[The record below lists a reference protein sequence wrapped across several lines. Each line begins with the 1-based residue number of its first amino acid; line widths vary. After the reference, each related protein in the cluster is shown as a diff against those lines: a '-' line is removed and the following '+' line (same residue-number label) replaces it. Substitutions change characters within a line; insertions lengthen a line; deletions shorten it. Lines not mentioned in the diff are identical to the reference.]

1 MPDIRWGAAGELSRA
16 DSWGSPVPSARLAPC
31 PFAPKASSRAWCGR
45 SAVSTLEV
53 PGVPAAPLSY
63 REAWA
68 LIEARGQSILPD
80 LARVEA
86 LVELLDH
93 PQATYPTLQ
102 IAGTNG
108 KSSTARIIGAVLAAH
123 GLTAGVYT
131 SPHLQSIRERYL
143 LAGPVTE
150 PSGAAGVL
158 LDAIPPD
165 EFAAL
170 VQYLLPFVELVEER
184 TGQRVTYFEL
194 TTVLAFE
201 WMATHSVNA
210 GIYEAGM
217 GGAWDATN
225 VVPSSV
231 AVLTHVAVDHAAMLG
246 PTPLDNARE
255 KVGIIKPGA
264 SVVSTV
270 QDPDVGQLVSATAA
284 DAGANLVVMGRD
296 FHLRADELALRG
308 RLITVEGPAGG
319 IYEEVFLPLLGHHQA
334 VNATLAL
341 AACEELIGRPL
352 DAGAVEAGLA
362 SVTSPGR
369 MEVVAREPVVV
380 LDGAHNPEAAAA
392 LGRALQETFGRRE
405 RTFVISIF
413 EDKDIEGMLA
423 ALLPSATRTI
433 FTRNSNPRAAAPEA
447 LAEVATRLGF
457 KSELVEPLA
466 EAIETGRRAAG
477 EHGIVVVTGSLATA
491 GEARTLLVGPVE

>member
-1 MPDIRWGAAGELSRA
+1 
-16 DSWGSPVPSARLAPC
+16 
-31 PFAPKASSRAWCGR
+31 
-45 SAVSTLEV
+45 
-53 PGVPAAPLSY
+53 
-63 REAWA
+63 
-68 LIEARGQSILPD
+68 LPD
-80 LARVEA
+80 LTRVQA
-86 LVELLDH
+86 LVDLLDH
-93 PQATYPTLQ
+93 PEATYPTLQ

-143 LAGPVTE
+143 LTGPVLE
-150 PSGAAGVL
+150 PARDAEIL
-158 LDAIPPD
+158 LEAIPPD
-165 EFAAL
+165 EFAGL
-170 VQYLLPFVELVEER
+170 VQYLLPFVELVEAQ
-184 TGQRVTYFEL
+184 TGEQVTYFEF

-201 WMATHSVNA
+201 WMATHSVKA

-225 VVPSSV
+225 VVPSGV
-231 AVLTHVAVDHAAMLG
+231 AVLTHIAVDHAAMLG

-264 SVVSTV
+264 SVVSAV
-270 QDPDVGQLVSATAA
+270 QAPDVADLVAATAGQV
-284 DAGANLVVMGRD
+284 GANLVLMDRD
-296 FHLRADELALRG
+296 FRLRADELALRG

-319 IYEEVFLPLLGHHQA
+319 VYEEVFLPLLGHHQA
-334 VNATLAL
+334 LNATLAL
-341 AACEELIGRPL
+341 AACEELVGRPL

-380 LDGAHNPEAAAA
+380 LDGAHNPEAAAV
-392 LGRALQETFGRRE
+392 LGQALQETFGRRE
-405 RTFVISIF
+405 RTLVLSIF
-413 EDKDIEGMLA
+413 EDKDIEGMLV

-433 FTRNSNPRAAAPEA
+433 FTRNANPRAADPDR
-447 LAEVATRLGF
+447 LAEVATSLGF
-457 KSELVEPLA
+457 ESESVEPLA
-466 EAIETGRRAAG
+466 EAIEAGRRAAG
-477 EHGIVVVTGSLATA
+477 EHGVVVVTGSLSTA

>member
-1 MPDIRWGAAGELSRA
+1 VAEL
-16 DSWGSPVPSARLAPC
+16 P
-31 PFAPKASSRAWCGR
+31 
-45 SAVSTLEV
+45 EV
-53 PGVPAAPLSY
+53 YDPMQELPGVPAAPLSY

-68 LIEARGQSILPD
+68 LIEARGQGIKPD
-80 LARVEA
+80 LTRVQA
-86 LVELLDH
+86 LVDLLDH
-93 PQATYPTLQ
+93 PEGTYPTLQ

-143 LAGPVTE
+143 LTGPAEEAGI
-150 PSGAAGVL
+150 L
-158 LDAIPPD
+158 LEAIPPD

-170 VQYLLPFVELVEER
+170 VQYLLPFVELVERQTEE
-184 TGQRVTYFEL
+184 QVTYFEL

-225 VVPSSV
+225 VVPSGV
-231 AVLTHVAVDHAAMLG
+231 AVLTHIAVDHAALLG
-246 PTPLDNARE
+246 ATPLDNARE

-264 SVVSTV
+264 IVVSAE
-270 QDPDVGQLVSATAA
+270 QDPDVGELVAATAA
-284 DAGANLVVMGRD
+284 DVGARLVLMDRD
-296 FHLRADELALRG
+296 FRLRADELALRG

-319 IYEEVFLPLLGHHQA
+319 VYEEVFLPLLGHHQA
-334 VNATLAL
+334 LNATLAL
-341 AACEELIGRPL
+341 AACEELMGRPL
-352 DAGAVEAGLA
+352 DAGGVEVGLA

-380 LDGAHNPEAAAA
+380 LDGAHNPEAAKA
-392 LGRALQETFGRRE
+392 LGQALRETFGRRE
-405 RTFVISIF
+405 HTFVISIF

-423 ALLPSATRTI
+423 VLLPHATRTI
-433 FTRNSNPRAAAPEA
+433 FTRNSNPRAADPLR

-457 KSELVEPLA
+457 HSENVEPLA
-466 EAIETGRRAAG
+466 EAIEAGRRAAG
-477 EHGIVVVTGSLATA
+477 EHGVVVVTGSLSTA